1 MSRRRRKRT
10 EIESGDSEKV
20 TGGAEERVPETAE
33 GNLEHKDGSDAESSD
48 AERSAGGDAVDV
60 TFDGG
65 PNEELPRMQ
74 ARAEEFKNL
83 LQHKQAEFE
92 NYRKR
97 MDRERAD
104 NIRYAAFDVVKEVL
118 PVLDNLERAV
128 QASLTGT
135 EKQLREG
142 VEIIQKQFSDVL
154 KKQGLSEI
162 ESKGQ
167 PFDPHVHEAVGRV
180 ETDDHPEE
188 QIVEV
193 FQKGYRFKDRL
204 LRPSMVSVAHP
215 ASDAGATPDSPD
227 SEEESEDEVVRH
239 ED

>member
-1 MSRRRRKRT
+1 MSRRRRKR
-10 EIESGDSEKV
+10 IQSESGASEKV
-20 TGGAEERVPETAE
+20 TRDAEEQVAGAAE
-33 GNLEHKDGSDAESSD
+33 GSLEHEDSSD
-48 AERSAGGDAVDV
+48 TESTDTERSAGGDSVDPPSE
-60 TFDGG
+60 GG
-65 PNEELPRMQ
+65 PNEELLRMQ
-74 ARAEEFKNL
+74 ARAEEFKDL
-83 LQHKQAEFE
+83 LLHKQAEFE

-104 NIRYAAFDVVKEVL
+104 NMRYAAFDVVKEVL
-118 PVLDNLERAV
+118 PVLDNLERAI
-128 QASLTGT
+128 QASRAGT
-135 EKQLREG
+135 EEQLREG
-142 VEIIQKQFSDVL
+142 VEIIQKQFRDVL

-162 ESKGQ
+162 ETTGQ

-188 QIVEV
+188 QVVEV

-215 ASDAGATPDSPD
+215 ASDAGTPDNPD
-227 SEEESEDEVVRH
+227 SKQESEDEVVRH

>member
-1 MSRRRRKRT
+1 MAKRRRKR
-10 EIESGDSEKV
+10 IQRKSGASKEVRTD
-20 TGGAEERVPETAE
+20 AEERVAETE
-33 GNLEHKDGSDAESSD
+33 EEHLDHEDGSEAESSD
-48 AERSAGGDAVDV
+48 TERSATDDSADLPLEGE
-60 TFDGG
+60 
-65 PNEELPRMQ
+65 PNEKLLQIQ
-74 ARAEEFKNL
+74 ARAEEFKSLL
-83 LQHKQAEFE
+83 LQKQAEFE

-97 MDRERAD
+97 MDRVRTD

-128 QASLTGT
+128 EASRTGT
-135 EKQLREG
+135 EEQLREG
-142 VEIIQKQFSDVL
+142 VEIIQKQFRSVL

-162 ESKGQ
+162 ETNGQ

-215 ASDAGATPDSPD
+215 TSDAGTRDNPD
-227 SEEESEDEVVRH
+227 SEEESEDKIPRH